1 MNINSRLN
9 PSGLIDICS
18 TAEDFDIFNSVA
30 LTNLHKLTSSSG
42 IIKAS
47 DRADLLAGECLGT
60 PHGISYVLF
69 ACECDIDKT
78 DHSKAPGETYNYYN
92 PSNLKELLDITI
104 NKNTLTILN
113 RA

>member
-1 MNINSRLN
+1 MNITSRLN
-9 PSGLIDICS
+9 SSGLIDICS

-30 LTNLHKLTSSSG
+30 LTNLHKLTSSPEV
-42 IIKAS
+42 IKSS
-47 DRADLLAGECLGT
+47 DRADILASECLGT
-60 PHGISYVLF
+60 PYGISYVLF

-78 DHSKAPGETYNYYN
+78 KNPKAPGETYNYYN
-92 PSNLKELLDITI
+92 PGNLKELLDMTI